1 MTWSL
6 LGALAASVCFGI
18 GSVLQALA
26 ARTTSVTVG
35 VDPGLLLRLAGQWR
49 FMAGIGLDALGFLL
63 ELAALRSLPLF
74 VVQAII
80 ASSLAVTA
88 IVAGLVMKIRLRPV
102 EWAAIGVVCAG
113 LAMLGLSAG
122 VENPDPVSATVK
134 WTLLAAVLAL
144 AALGAAAGR
153 LTGRIRDL
161 MLGAVAGLGFSV
173 VALGARAITDFSPW
187 DLLRDP
193 AAYALAVG
201 GIVAMLFFATALQRG
216 SVTTATAAVVI
227 TETVVPAALGVWLFS
242 DGTNHPGL
250 AITGFILAVTGALAL
265 ARFGEPD
272 PGAAH
277 QPLGT
282 PGAELS
288 QLPDAGS

>member
-1 MTWSL
+1 
-6 LGALAASVCFGI
+6 
-18 GSVLQALA
+18 
-26 ARTTSVTVG
+26 

-49 FMAGIGLDALGFLL
+49 FMAGIGLDVLGFLL

-102 EWAAIGVVCAG
+102 EWAAIGIVCAG
-113 LAMLGLSAG
+113 LALLGLSAG
-122 VENPDPVSATVK
+122 VENPDPVSSTVK
-134 WTLLAAVLAL
+134 WTLLAAVLVL

-153 LTGRIRDL
+153 LTGRLRDL

-173 VALGARAITDFSPW
+173 VALGARAITDFDPW

-193 AAYALAVG
+193 AAYALAIG
-201 GIVAMLFFATALQRG
+201 GLVAMTFFATALQRG

-227 TETVVPAALGVWLFS
+227 TETVVPAALGVWLFDDS
-242 DGTNHPGL
+242 TNHPTL
-250 AITGFILAVTGALAL
+250 AITGFVLAVTGALAL
-265 ARFGEPD
+265 ARFGEP
-272 PGAAH
+272 PELPNTAA
-277 QPLGT
+277 P
-282 PGAELS
+282 ACS
-288 QLPDAGS
+288 S